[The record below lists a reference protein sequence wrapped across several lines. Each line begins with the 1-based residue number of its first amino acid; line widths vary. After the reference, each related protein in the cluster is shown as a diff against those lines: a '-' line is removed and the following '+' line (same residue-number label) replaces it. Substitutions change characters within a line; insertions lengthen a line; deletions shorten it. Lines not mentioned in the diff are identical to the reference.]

1 MTPNDSIQNEAAH
14 VAETVAADATQ
25 PAAELVDDNPEQVP
39 AKAWVT
45 MGLFAV
51 FVIAFGTCA
60 STFMFN

>member
-1 MTPNDSIQNEAAH
+1 MTPNDS
-14 VAETVAADATQ
+14 TQ
-25 PAAELVDDNPEQVP
+25 PDIAERGSVQPDAELVDDNPEQVP

-45 MGLFAV
+45 MAIFAV

>member
-1 MTPNDSIQNEAAH
+1 MTPNDSTQHEAAP